1 MNTKRVRIQALGA
14 GLAWAAWTGL
24 LMPAQAA
31 RWTNGSGNHYWNT
44 AANWDTGKVPDDK
57 TDIVIDELAGT
68 GPITAN
74 VGVAQCS
81 SLAFGKPGGFTIVA
95 GGGFWYIGGSCT
107 QVSVRVEN
115 EPVPYR
121 IPRYASGHPR
131 LAVAAGSTLIIESSF
146 ESGARIFFEGPGTFR
161 CRSGAADSIGDVIIR
176 NDGTFIYDNIH
187 GYDCVLLDSLAGTGT
202 LACARGCLVFGGAL
216 TNLHDFQGWVEA
228 WTPYADQSWIAVATK
243 TNMVSGLRVRLSPGT
258 RLGQRKNYGAE
269 VAPPRFRESEFT
281 GHGTVVFTGTEG
293 GQHDYGSG
301 LTNTMTAC
309 TLRPGLDGAGVLT
322 FRCDPLFAKEGP
334 AACRY
339 VCEIT
344 GTEGTPGSDHDQIKV
359 IPSDGLGAYL
369 GGYVHSAG
377 SAANPL
383 ADLDLVVDLSRL
395 PAGADLRGRTLA
407 ILTARNNFT
416 GAAFNSVTWIRGS
429 GTVDY
434 GNGSVSL
441 ADLRAGFPVGTILLV
456 R

>member
-1 MNTKRVRIQALGA
+1 MNMKRMRIQALGA

-31 RWTNGSGNHYWNT
+31 RWTNGSGDHYWNT

-81 SLAFGKPGGFTIVA
+81 SLVFGKPGGFTITA
-95 GGGFWYIGGSCT
+95 GAGFWYIGGSCT

-115 EPVPYR
+115 EAVPYM
-121 IPRYASGHPR
+121 IPRYASSHPR
-131 LAVAAGSTLIIESSF
+131 LAVAAGSTLI
-146 ESGARIFFEGPGTFR
+146 ESGIMQAEDIVLDGPGAFR
-161 CRSGAADSIGDVIIR
+161 YRSGNAELIGGIIIR
-176 NDGTFIYDNIH
+176 NNGLFVYDNWN
-187 GYDCVLLDSLAGTGT
+187 GYDCVLRDSLAGTGT
-202 LACARGCLVFGGAL
+202 LACACGCLIFGGAL
-216 TNLHDFQGWVEA
+216 TNLHDFHGQVEA
-228 WTPYADQSWIAVATK
+228 WTPYAGSSWLAIAAK
-243 TNMVSGLRVRLSPGT
+243 TNTVSGLRVGLSPWT
-258 RLGQRKNYGAE
+258 RLGQRKNYPEE

-281 GHGTVVFTGTEG
+281 GHGTVVFTGAEG
-293 GQHDYGSG
+293 GAHDYGSG

-339 VCEIT
+339 ICEIA

-359 IPSDGLGAYL
+359 IRSEGVGAYL

-395 PAGADLRGRTLA
+395 PAGADLRGRTLT

-429 GTVDY
+429 GTVGY